1 MVYHAAEVA
10 DFMKKLLVLLLLAGA
25 AYAAYA
31 FVIRPPEKRACMR
44 VAELCGLDKGG
55 SEIGNC
61 VEMLDSLKKSNPD
74 AVSQVTSC
82 VGDAKSCGAAA
93 GCASGAALSIGT
105 GFVKDFLGG
114 LAKTAK

>member
-1 MVYHAAEVA
+1 MLYHAAEVD

-31 FVIRPPEKRACMR
+31 FVIRSPEKRVCMR
-44 VAELCGLDKGG
+44 MAELCGLDSGG
-55 SEIGNC
+55 SETRNC
-61 VEMLDSLKKSNPD
+61 VEMLDSLKKASPD

-82 VGDAKSCGAAA
+82 VGDARSCGEAA

-105 GFVKDFLGG
+105 GFVKDFLSG